1 MKDNYRSG
9 RPRSSDKVTASPEAL
24 LYTLR
29 MNSTA
34 SVAVEP
40 PSGQNGLGCE
50 IFAPDEARRFRD
62 EFNKRHYSFRHNLGN
77 HPLFAIPRLVE
88 LAERM
93 LKDGH
98 ADKFVAF
105 RATRQSAQTKFSQLA
120 IEESLAEKI
129 RRVSEGESW
138 LKLAFAQAADPAFG
152 RLHEQ
157 IIDEAAARCAYPLRK
172 ELGWSSMTILV
183 SSPGVIT
190 PYHIDHESNFLF
202 HIQGQKEIWLFDAT
216 DRHVLSEEEIERY
229 YAGNVHAADYRE
241 GMQFAGTA
249 YRLTPGTGVHNPP
262 LAPHWVKNGDDV
274 SVSMSLNFSL
284 LPLEIRARV
293 YQVNYYMRRLGVR
306 PLPPQRS
313 PARDRLKSRVTT
325 LFTRARPASLDELL
339 HSGVPA
345 IAGRLHTRLS
355 GRRRRSPGKD
365 VATPV

>member
-1 MKDNYRSG
+1 
-9 RPRSSDKVTASPEAL
+9 
-24 LYTLR
+24 
-29 MNSTA
+29 MNSITSA
-34 SVAVEP
+34 AVEP
-40 PSGQNGLGCE
+40 LLTQEGPACE
-50 IFAPDEARRFRD
+50 IFAPDDARRFRD
-62 EFNKRHYSFRHNLGN
+62 EFNKHHCGFRHNLGN

-93 LKDGH
+93 LEDGRPGR
-98 ADKFVAF
+98 FVAF

-138 LKLAFAQAADPAFG
+138 LKLAFAQTADPAFG

-157 IIDEAAARCAYPLRK
+157 IIDEVAALCDYPLRK

-183 SSPGVIT
+183 SSPSVVT

-202 HIQGQKEIWLFDAT
+202 HIQGEKEIWVFDPT
-216 DRHVLSEEEIERY
+216 DRRVLSEQEIERY
-229 YAGNVHAADYRE
+229 YAGNIHAADYRE
-241 GMQFAGTA
+241 GMQFAGTV

-284 LPLEIRARV
+284 LRLESRARV
-293 YQVNYYMRRLGVR
+293 YQVNYYMRRLGIR
-306 PLPPQRS
+306 PLPPERS
-313 PARDRLKSRVTT
+313 AVRDRLKSRVTT

-339 HSGVPA
+339 HSGVPG

-355 GRRRRSPGKD
+355 SRRRPSPRGD
-365 VATPV
+365 IR